1 MLLWRY
7 GTRRLDAEQVRD
19 AMLATSGELDLSE
32 GGLSAGWDKPRR
44 SIYTKVMRNSRDSL
58 LDVFDPAE
66 GFQSTAQR
74 NSTTTAMQA
83 LTLFNG
89 NWTLNR
95 AKAFA
100 GRVATES
107 SADEKER
114 AATAMRIAWNRDP
127 SEQEIDAAQRFI
139 AAQAKVIEARPPEMK
154 PLVLN
159 TEKMPFREGRGVIL
173 SPGSVDRLIMRD
185 NPSFPDGDFTLEAF
199 IVLKSLYETA
209 EVRTIASHWDGSKA
223 KSGWAFGITGKQSR
237 YKPQTLVL
245 QMNGEGSP
253 EKEAEPIFSGMH
265 LEVGKPYYVAV
276 TVRVAD
282 LSPSGI
288 TFYAKDLS
296 NDDLPMQIA
305 NAPHT
310 TTGKIRGHSDLM
322 LGARGT
328 GKGSVWDGLIDDVR
342 LSRAALPAESLL
354 INSAQALGDQTVGYW
369 RFEAASGLYKDSST
383 KGNDIEA
390 KIVQAKP
397 ADPRNAAFIDFCH
410 VLLNSNEFLY
420 VD

>member
-1 MLLWRY
+1 
-7 GTRRLDAEQVRD
+7 
-19 AMLATSGELDLSE
+19 
-32 GGLSAGWDKPRR
+32 
-44 SIYTKVMRNSRDSL
+44 

-89 NWTLNR
+89 GWTIAR

-100 GRVATES
+100 SRVVQES
-107 SADEKER
+107 SADDSER
-114 AATAMRIAWNRDP
+114 AATAMRIAWNREP
-127 SEQEIDAAQRFI
+127 KPEEISAAQRFI
-139 AAQAKVIEARPPEMK
+139 AAQSAVIESQPPEMK
-154 PLVLN
+154 PLVLT
-159 TEKMPFREGRGVIL
+159 TEKMPFREGKGVIL
-173 SPGSVDRLIMRD
+173 SPGSVDRLVMR
-185 NPSFPDGDFTLEAF
+185 NSPTFPDGDFTFEAF
-199 IVLKSLYETA
+199 VLLKSLYESA
-209 EVRTIASHWDGSKA
+209 EVRTIASHWDGTKA

-245 QMNGEGSP
+245 QLNGEGSP
-253 EKEAEPIFSGMH
+253 AKEAEPIFSGLD

-276 TVRVAD
+276 SVKVAD
-282 LSPSGI
+282 LSPAGI

-305 NAPHT
+305 NVPHT
-310 TTGKIRGHSDLM
+310 TRGGIRSESDLI
-322 LGARGT
+322 LGARGPQ
-328 GKGSVWDGLIDDVR
+328 KGSVWDGLIDDAR
-342 LSRAALPAESLL
+342 LSRGALPAEALL
-354 INSAQALGDQTVGYW
+354 LNSGQSISDQTAGYW
-369 RFEAASGLYKDSST
+369 RFETASGLYKDSSPR
-383 KGNDIEA
+383 GNDIQA

-397 ADPRNAAFIDFCH
+397 ANPRQAAFVDFCH